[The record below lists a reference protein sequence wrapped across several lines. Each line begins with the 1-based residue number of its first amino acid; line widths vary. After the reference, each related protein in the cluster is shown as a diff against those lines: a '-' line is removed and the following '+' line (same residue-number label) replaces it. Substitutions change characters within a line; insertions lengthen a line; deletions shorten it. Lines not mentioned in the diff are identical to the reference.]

1 MDNKKKNKTEANH
14 HNANRTE
21 IANDLTDCNNTTH
34 NNANNNANNK
44 NKNK

>member
-21 IANDLTDCNNTTH
+21 IANDLTDCNNTT
-34 NNANNNANNK
+34 NNTTHNNK
-44 NKNK
+44 NKNNK